1 MHPVW
6 FWRDDVPVALVSAR
20 PTPIKMRHLDA
31 NRHVSCFYWDQAHDT
46 VAIDATARWI
56 NLDDRSDAWRRIAE
70 VPAPV
75 GFDPTLIWP
84 DGPGSADCAFLEFE
98 AHRIVATPAG
108 QPGLM
113 WSRSTGR

>member
-6 FWRDDVPVALVSAR
+6 FWDDGVPVALVSAR
-20 PTPIKMRHLDA
+20 PTPLKMRHLHA
-31 NRHVSCFYWDQAHDT
+31 NPQVSCFYWDPAHDT

-56 NLDDRSDAWRRIAE
+56 NPDDRRDAWQRIAE

-75 GFDPTLIWP
+75 GFDPRVIWP
-84 DGPGSADCAFLEFE
+84 GGPGSADCAFLQLE

-113 WSRSTGR
+113 WSRSAGP